1 VEQFSHPA
9 ARAVGGVRQQ
19 LSDVADVP
27 LWSLR
32 DAEVEALLTE
42 AHRAA
47 AQLSELV
54 LRVTAE
60 AGRRDLADKARAPN
74 PRAWLH
80 HHLRLSPS
88 VARRQQ
94 LLSARLDTG
103 CAATRDA
110 MAAGRI
116 DTEQAEVITRV
127 VADLPAELDPEL
139 VESAEA
145 RLLAEAAQYDA
156 MLLARFGE
164 RILEVVDPDGV
175 EQRLGDQLRREEL
188 AWRRRDFSIG
198 YALDGMVMLRGR
210 LPAESADLLRAA
222 LDPLSRPRAA
232 DATGPDHRHRAAP
245 RRCAGRAGITP
256 AQVRFAAQRTVARS
270 RTWWSRSTTPVCA
283 THALGAA
290 HLDSGQPLSPSTV
303 RRLACDATI
312 ISRRTG
318 SAGEP
323 LDVGRAVRL
332 IGGGFCGGHS
342 CSATAGVPSPVATD
356 RRRGATATTSSTG
369 ADGGRP
375 AWTTRCCSAG
385 IIIGSFTAA
394 RWLVTLGRDRL
405 PQFTPPPWV
414 DPDRRPLRNTMHP
427 RT

>member
-1 VEQFSHPA
+1 MEQFSHPA

-60 AGRRDLADKARAPN
+60 AGRRDLADKAGAPN
-74 PRAWLH
+74 PRAWLR

-156 MLLARFGE
+156 MLLTRFGE

-232 DATGPDHRHRAAP
+232 DATGPDHRHQGQRRADALVELASRQLKSGSLP
-245 RRCAGRAGITP
+245 ENGGEKP
-256 AQVRFAAQRTVARS
+256 HLVVRLDYASLRD
-270 RTWWSRSTTPVCA
+270 
-283 THALGAA
+283 ALGAA

-312 ISRRTG
+312 IPAVLG

-323 LDVGRAVRL
+323 LDVGRGVRL
-332 IGGGFCGGHS
+332 IGGGLRRALVLRDRGCAFPGCDRPPAWCDGHHI
-342 CSATAGVPSPVATD
+342 
-356 RRRGATATTSSTG
+356 RHW
-369 ADGGRP
+369 ADGGPTSLDNSVLLCGHHHRLVH
-375 AWTTRCCSAG
+375 R
-385 IIIGSFTAA
+385 GS
-394 RWLVTLGRDRL
+394 WLVTLGRDRL